1 PEGHPRDD
9 LLDARHLRVEPVDE
23 GVVEPD
29 ESVPGVDRQPDDEIE
44 VAAAG
49 TVAVAAA
56 PARHEPKR
64 PGLLELESRGRVVGR
79 VIAVAVLGPDRELD
93 SAFAHQLVA
102 APDPR
107 QRAAAAPVALNLEY
121 AVSIEHVDGPFLRND
136 ARGKW
141 QTHRQR
147 KRGARGPARLAG
159 QERDALLPRRA
170 SGFRWRALRR
180 GNAGDGSHRGSGLNE
195 LPSIHVAAL

>member
-1 PEGHPRDD
+1 MSGRRYESWPFPGAPGTAPPGPEGGFSRQPEGHPRDD

-56 PARHEPKR
+56 PARNEPKR

-79 VIAVAVLGPDRELD
+79 VIAVAVLGLDRELD

-107 QRAAAAPVALNLEY
+107 QRAAAAPV
-121 AVSIEHVDGPFLRND
+121 
-136 ARGKW
+136 
-141 QTHRQR
+141 
-147 KRGARGPARLAG
+147 
-159 QERDALLPRRA
+159 
-170 SGFRWRALRR
+170 
-180 GNAGDGSHRGSGLNE
+180 
-195 LPSIHVAAL
+195 